1 MSDPTAADRLLRAF
15 RILVPS
21 TMPEARFHGL
31 YEYEVTG
38 SSEGT
43 VDARPADPDMGLP
56 DLADVPILPSPLGEL
71 VTADTGSMCAIMFLD
86 GKPTKPRCVS
96 IEGTA
101 DTSKVYAGTIE
112 LGTSTPG
119 IGHAMTV
126 EQFVGMTNNL
136 LCYLA
141 INGAL
146 AGPFATGAWVVPGAA
161 TTALNLLWASI
172 LPVSVVP
179 GLQCSNLGLVGGDMT
194 LLAPSFTALAAAL
207 LSPLPAL
214 DPLGT
219 LPGVGRSGVKL

>member
-15 RILVPS
+15 RVLVPS

-31 YEYEVTG
+31 YEYKVVG
-38 SSEGT
+38 SSAGT

-56 DLADVPILPSPLGEL
+56 DLAKVPVLPSPMGEI
-71 VTADTGSMCAIMFLD
+71 VTASTGSMCAIMFLD

-101 DTSKVYAGTIE
+101 STTKVYAGTIE
-112 LGTSTPG
+112 VGTSTPG

-136 LCYLA
+136 ICYLA
-141 INGAL
+141 LNGAL
-146 AGPFATGAWVVPGAA
+146 AGPFAAGAWVVPNAA
-161 TTALNLLWASI
+161 TAALNLLWATI
-172 LPVSVVP
+172 LPVSVIP
-179 GLQCSNLGLVGGDMT
+179 GLQCSNLGIVGGDMT
-194 LLAPSFTALAAAL
+194 LLAPSFTVLAAAL

-219 LPGVGRSGVKL
+219 LPGVGRVGVKL

>member
-15 RILVPS
+15 RALTAS
-21 TMPEARFHGL
+21 ALPEERFHGL
-31 YEYEVTG
+31 YDYIVTD
-38 SSEGT
+38 SREGY
-43 VDARPADPDMGLP
+43 VDVRPADPSMGLP
-56 DLADVPILPSPLGEL
+56 DLGDVRILPSAMGEL
-71 VTADTGSMCAIMFLD
+71 VTANTGSACAIMFLD

-101 DTSKVYAGTIE
+101 DEVLAYAGTIE

-119 IGHAMTV
+119 IGHAMTA
-126 EQFVGMTNNL
+126 EQFVGMVNNL

-141 INGAL
+141 LNGAL
-146 AGPFATGAWVVPGAA
+146 AGPFAAGAWVVPGAA
-161 TTALNLLWASI
+161 TATLNTMWAAI

-179 GLQCSNLGLVGGDMT
+179 GLQCTNLGLVGGDMT
-194 LLAPSFTALAAAL
+194 LLAPAFAALQAAL

-219 LPGVGRSGVKL
+219 LPGVGRRGVKL

>member
-15 RILVPS
+15 RVLTAAS
-21 TMPEARFHGL
+21 LPEERFHGL
-31 YEYEVTG
+31 YEYVVTG

-43 VDARPADPDMGLP
+43 VDCRPADPSMGLP
-56 DLADVPILPSPLGEL
+56 DLGDVPILPSPMGEI
-71 VTADTGSMCAIMFLD
+71 VTADTGSACAIMFLD

-101 DTSKVYAGTIE
+101 DEVLAYAGTIE

-119 IGHAMTV
+119 IGHAVTV
-126 EQFVGMTNNL
+126 EQLVGLINNL

-141 INGAL
+141 LNGAL

-161 TTALNLLWASI
+161 TTALNAMWAAL

-194 LLAPSFTALAAAL
+194 LLAPAFAALQAAL

-214 DPLGT
+214 DPIGT
-219 LPGVGRSGVKL
+219 LPGIGRKGVKL